1 MISRLCWSAWVGA
14 ETVPDLPGPG
24 WGCLFSA
31 IPKAWSLADVWE
43 NSRKGSYVSS
53 ARQEGVTVTQGGGS
67 APLGAKMKK
76 GQISLASVYTTCDKS
91 LKTLLSPL
99 LGQGAPGVLF
109 NGYTCTVVSDQPLLT
124 TKP

>member
-14 ETVPDLPGPG
+14 ETARLCARSAWA

-67 APLGAKMKK
+67 ALPLGAKMKK
-76 GQISLASVYTTCDKS
+76 GQIL
-91 LKTLLSPL
+91 LLSIPH
-99 LGQGAPGVLF
+99 V
-109 NGYTCTVVSDQPLLT
+109 TRV
-124 TKP
+124 